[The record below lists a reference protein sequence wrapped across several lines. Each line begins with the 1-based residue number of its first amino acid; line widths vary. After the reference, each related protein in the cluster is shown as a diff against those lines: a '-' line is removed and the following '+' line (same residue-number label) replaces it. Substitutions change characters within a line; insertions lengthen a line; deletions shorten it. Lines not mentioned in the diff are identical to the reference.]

1 MRSIFVNGKFVNE
14 DDAMISVFD
23 RGFLF
28 ADAVYEGIAVLG
40 GKLVDFDAHIAR
52 LKRSCGELGIPYA
65 ADSTEIL
72 EILRGLVKRN
82 ELEEGFI
89 YFQVSRGVAERDF
102 AFDNDAMTP
111 SVVTF
116 TQAKSIIDNP
126 VAEKGISVATIEDL
140 RWGRCDI
147 KTVQLLHSS
156 LSKME
161 AKKRGADDAWLVK
174 DGVVLEGTSN
184 NAYIV
189 TSEGIIVTRP
199 LSKAILPGITRA
211 AILQYAE
218 EADVKVETR
227 EFTIEEAKAA
237 SEAFITSATTFL
249 FPVVEIDG
257 HQIGD
262 GKPGEISKRIRHL
275 YIQESLKRAV

>member
-1 MRSIFVNGKFVNE
+1 MRTIFVNGKFVDE
-14 DDAMISVFD
+14 ADAVISIFD

-40 GKLVDFDAHIAR
+40 RKLVDFEAHIDR
-52 LKRSCGELGIPYA
+52 LRRSCGELDIPYE
-65 ADSTEIL
+65 ADAGVIQGIL
-72 EILRGLVKRN
+72 KELIDKN
-82 ELEEGFI
+82 ELDEGFI
-89 YFQVSRGVAERDF
+89 YFQVTRGAAERDF
-102 AFDNDAMTP
+102 AYDNSVMTP
-111 SVVTF
+111 SVVSF
-116 TQAKSIIDNP
+116 TQVKKIIDSP
-126 VAEKGISVATIEDL
+126 VAKKGISVATVEDL

-161 AKKRGADDAWLVK
+161 AQKRGADDAWLVK

-189 TSEGIIVTRP
+189 TSENVIVTRP
-199 LSKAILPGITRA
+199 LSRAILPGITRA

-218 EADVKVETR
+218 EAGVKVEAR
-227 EFTIEEAKAA
+227 EFTVEEAKTAN
-237 SEAFITSATTFL
+237 EAFITSATTFL

-262 GKPGEISKRIRHL
+262 GKPGEISKRIREL

>member
-1 MRSIFVNGKFVNE
+1 MRTIFVNGKFVNE
-14 DDAMISVFD
+14 TDAVISIFD

-40 GKLVDFDAHIAR
+40 RKLVDFQAHIDR
-52 LKRSCGELGIPYA
+52 LKRSCGELDIPYDADA
-65 ADSTEIL
+65 AAIQD
-72 EILRGLVKRN
+72 ILR
-82 ELEEGFI
+82 ELIDKNDLDEGFI
-89 YFQVSRGVAERDF
+89 YFQVTRGAAERDF
-102 AFDNDAMTP
+102 SYDNSVMTP
-111 SVVTF
+111 SVVSF
-116 TQAKSIIDNP
+116 TQVKKIIDNP
-126 VAEKGISVATIEDL
+126 IANTGISVATVEDL

-147 KTVQLLHSS
+147 KTVQLLQSS

-161 AKKRGADDAWLVK
+161 AQKRGADDAWLVK

-189 TSEGIIVTRP
+189 TNESVIVTRP
-199 LSKAILPGITRA
+199 LSRAILPGITRA

-218 EADVKVETR
+218 EAGVKVEAR
-227 EFTIEEAKAA
+227 EFTVEEAKVA

-257 HQIGD
+257 QQIGN
-262 GKPGEISKRIRHL
+262 GKPGEISKRIREL
-275 YIQESLKRAV
+275 YIQESLKRAI

>member
-1 MRSIFVNGKFVNE
+1 MRTIFVNGKFVDE
-14 DDAMISVFD
+14 SDAVISVFD

-40 GKLVDFDAHIAR
+40 RKLVDFNGHIDR
-52 LKRSCGELGIPYA
+52 LKRSCGELDIPYQ
-65 ADSTEIL
+65 ADGDEIQEVL
-72 EILRGLVKRN
+72 KTLIERN
-82 ELEEGFI
+82 NLDEGFI
-89 YFQVSRGVAERDF
+89 YFQVSRGAAERDF
-102 AFDNDAMTP
+102 VYDNSAMTP
-111 SVVTF
+111 SVVSF

-126 VAEKGISVATIEDL
+126 VAKKGISIATVEDL

-161 AKKRGADDAWLVK
+161 AQKRGADDAWLVK

-189 TSEGIIVTRP
+189 TNENTIVTRP
-199 LSKAILPGITRA
+199 LSRAILPGITRA

-218 EADVKVETR
+218 ETGIKVEAR
-227 EFTIEEAKAA
+227 EFTVEEAKAA
-237 SEAFITSATTFL
+237 NEAFITSATTFL

-257 HQIGD
+257 QQIGD
-262 GKPGEISKRIRHL
+262 GKPGEISKRIREL
-275 YIQESLKRAV
+275 YIQESLKRAI